1 MISLAVDDF
10 VLIAYNRFYVLCCG
24 PIMHMAE
31 EEKSKEITVVVSGE
45 QSAVEQGILEEMAK
59 AGVLYGRRKSKTNP
73 RMLRYIFTTRNG
85 MEILDIVQTIPLLE
99 RAEQFLSELV
109 RTKKSILFV
118 GTTPAAKDVVKVLAE
133 KSGFPSVTERWLG
146 GTLTNWKTIHERL
159 QYYLKLKADRETG
172 KLEKYTKKERVAF
185 DKEIARLTHLFQGLE
200 IMTKLPDAIV
210 VVGVTS
216 HETAIR
222 EARRLKI
229 PIVGILSSD
238 ADPEVVDF
246 VVPANDLSKSSVR
259 WILDRFEKVMEAA
272 KREIPAVAS
281 TPTATPGAK
290 P

>member
-1 MISLAVDDF
+1 MT
-10 VLIAYNRFYVLCCG
+10 
-24 PIMHMAE
+24 E
-31 EEKSKEITVVVSGE
+31 EEKSKEIAVAVSGD
-45 QSAVEQGILEEMAK
+45 QPSVEQGLLEEMTK

-118 GTTPAAKDVVKVLAE
+118 GTTPAAKDVVKSLAE
-133 KSGFPSVTERWLG
+133 KIGFPYVTERWLG

-159 QYYLKLKADRETG
+159 EYYLKLKADRETG

-200 IMTKLPDAIV
+200 TMTKLPDAV
-210 VVGVTS
+210 VAVGVTS
-216 HETAIR
+216 HETTIR

-229 PIVGILSSD
+229 PIVGVLSSD
-238 ADPEVVDF
+238 ADPEVVDY

-259 WILDRFEKVMEAA
+259 WILDRFEKTIEAA
-272 KREIPAVAS
+272 KREIPAATAAPTTV
-281 TPTATPGAK
+281 PTAK